1 MIPIHSNSRCYFYSK
16 STDMRK
22 SFDGLS
28 ALVSSQMDGD
38 LLSGDVFIFIN
49 KSRNYMK
56 LLVFD
61 RNGFWLCAK
70 RLEKGCFHSLEL
82 EDPCISYDELL
93 MFIEG
98 INFSKIKRKRRYK
111 TCYIR

>member
-1 MIPIHSNSRCYFYSK
+1 MIPIHSNSRCFFYTK
-16 STDMRK
+16 STDMRN

-28 ALVSSQMDGD
+28 AIVSSQMSGN
-38 LLSGDVFIFIN
+38 LISGDVFIFMNRKQNFI
-49 KSRNYMK
+49 K

-70 RLEKGCFHSLEL
+70 RLEEGCFHSLAHSSTSL
-82 EDPCISYDELL
+82 SLSYDELL

-98 INFSKIKRKRRYK
+98 VDFTSIKRKKRYK
-111 TCYIR
+111 RMP